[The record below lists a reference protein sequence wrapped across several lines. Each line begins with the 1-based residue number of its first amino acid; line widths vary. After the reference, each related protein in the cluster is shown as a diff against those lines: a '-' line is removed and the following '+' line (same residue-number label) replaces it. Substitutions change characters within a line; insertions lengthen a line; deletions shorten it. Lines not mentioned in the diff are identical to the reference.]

1 MKILY
6 HIPSLDTIG
15 AARTI
20 YNGYKNAFT
29 DLGHEWRVLTA
40 GTSLEETLAEYSPD
54 ILMTC
59 LSPFYLKY
67 LDIDLIRQ
75 VKKKSGLKV
84 FVNIPQWNS
93 PLHKTRINETP
104 SLSKNSKHLVLIKS
118 GFYDV
123 FYNVSEQW
131 DPAMDGFERV
141 TGYKYHT
148 VPLAADKMVLR
159 KMFDETWQA
168 DISFVGTNLPQKRQF
183 FNEYVFPLKS
193 KYRLKMYGQDWS
205 WHDRALGWVQKGGQ
219 YFNVPLIKSIRKP
232 KLELEDEAKIYSSS
246 VVSINVHEDYQRKYG
261 ADCNER
267 TFKIPLCGGFE
278 ITDDIACI
286 RNYFKD
292 GEEIVIAKNKYDW
305 FEKIDY
311 YVRNPEKR
319 LPIIEAGRKN
329 VLAEHTYHNRVRQ
342 LLAVYADIKRSLYV

>member
-40 GTSLEETLAEYSPD
+40 DQSLEELLSDYSPD

-67 LDIDLIRQ
+67 LDLDLIREA
-75 VKKKSGLKV
+75 KKKSKLKV

-93 PLHKTRINETP
+93 PLAKTRINETA
-104 SLSKNSKHLVLIKS
+104 SLSKNKKHLALIAS

-123 FYNVSEQW
+123 FYNVSEQN
-131 DPAMDGFERV
+131 DPSMDGFERT
-141 TGYKYHT
+141 TGYPFHT
-148 VPLAADKMVLR
+148 VPLAADKVVLR
-159 KMFDETWQA
+159 AMFDKAWQA
-168 DISFVGTNLPQKRQF
+168 DISFIGTNLPQKRAF
-183 FNEYVFPLKS
+183 FNERLFPLEKS
-193 KYRLKMYGQDWS
+193 YHLKLYGQDWS
-205 WHDRALGWVQKGGQ
+205 RGDRALGWVQKGAQ
-219 YFNVPLIKSIRKP
+219 YFNIHFLKAIRKP
-232 KLELEDEAKIYSSS
+232 KLALEDEAKIYTSSL
-246 VVSINVHEDYQRKYG
+246 VSINIHDEYQRRLG

-278 ITDDIACI
+278 ITDDVACI
-286 RNYFKD
+286 RKYFKD
-292 GEEIVIAKNKYDW
+292 GEEIVIAKDKKDW
-305 FEKIDY
+305 FEKIEHFI
-311 YVRNPEKR
+311 RNPDER
-319 LPIIEAGRKN
+319 TPIIEAGKKK
-329 VLAEHTYHNRVRQ
+329 VLDRHTYHNRVNQ
-342 LLAVYADIKRSLYV
+342 FLDIYGKKDE